1 MSRMSNQM
9 WEIIPTAKQPKIVD
23 SLEEHLN
30 RNWYRLVQS
39 GRKDDV
45 LRLFSTYV
53 DIMDVLNDWEYAGE
67 LPSAGGFNDWERVIA
82 QGLCSFQRIPDDV
95 VYRCEDDHT
104 DMKGDDIPIPSWEG
118 GESK

>member
-1 MSRMSNQM
+1 MSLL
-9 WEIIPTAKQPKIVD
+9 ITAKQPKIVD

-67 LPSAGGFNDWERVIA
+67 LPSAGGFNDWERVIE

>member
-1 MSRMSNQM
+1 MNLIVRYVMSNQM
-9 WEIIPTAKQPKIVD
+9 WEIIPTAKQPKIID

-30 RNWYRLVQS
+30 KSWYRLVSS

-67 LPSAGGFNDWERVIA
+67 LPSNGLIKRNDWERVIE
-82 QGLCSFQRIPDDV
+82 QGLCRFQRIPDDV
-95 VYRCEDDHT
+95 VY
-104 DMKGDDIPIPSWEG
+104 GD
-118 GESK
+118 ESK

>member
-1 MSRMSNQM
+1 MSNQM

-30 RNWYRLVQS
+30 RNWYRLVSS

-53 DIMDVLNDWEYAGE
+53 DIMDVLNDWEYEGE
-67 LPSAGGFNDWERVIA
+67 LPNNGFIKRNDWERA
-82 QGLCSFQRIPDDV
+82 REQGLCSFQQIPDDV
-95 VYRCEDDHT
+95 VYGE
-104 DMKGDDIPIPSWEG
+104 
-118 GESK
+118 ESK